1 LSGLLILPLPLLTA
15 FLWQRYTAAELPTG
29 AVRMLPFAQWHFEQL
44 GDTLRSMLEVVVGK
58 GGLFGLLTAL
68 LILAVVTLLRP
79 GLLDKTARMLCRIT
93 AILFVG
99 YMGFLLFAYISTFND
114 YEGLHAASF
123 WRYSTHL
130 GMIGV
135 VSAIASVAPYWRL
148 RPAWRRGLSAIT
160 IVLVLILPAAAVK
173 RLRFDIVHP
182 HDGYLLAVARD
193 MGTLLP
199 AGSRVELVDLHHDG
213 SNLQLMRYKLFF
225 GKRANG
231 SLPELSVTAQ
241 TGISQAMMDPEKDSY
256 VWLDEGGPE
265 MRDLFGIDLPAGA
278 SYLLL
283 RGRAGYQLVRAWPVN
298 AETEIFTAA
307 DFD

>member
-1 LSGLLILPLPLLTA
+1 
-15 FLWQRYTAAELPTG
+15 
-29 AVRMLPFAQWHFEQL
+29 
-44 GDTLRSMLEVVVGK
+44 
-58 GGLFGLLTAL
+58 
-68 LILAVVTLLRP
+68 
-79 GLLDKTARMLCRIT
+79 
-93 AILFVG
+93 
-99 YMGFLLFAYISTFND
+99 
-114 YEGLHAASF
+114 
-123 WRYSTHL
+123 
-130 GMIGV
+130 
-135 VSAIASVAPYWRL
+135 
-148 RPAWRRGLSAIT
+148 
-160 IVLVLILPAAAVK
+160 
-173 RLRFDIVHP
+173 
-182 HDGYLLAVARD
+182 
-193 MGTLLP
+193 
-199 AGSRVELVDLHHDG
+199 
-213 SNLQLMRYKLFF
+213 MRYKLFF